1 VAIRIGLPSL
11 IRVKFFLLLI
21 LIAVVTA
28 VVMKYRVTARRDRN
42 EVMARLDAERKEF
55 GIVSPTA
62 ELFREVGVPVPPELR
77 AGLVGDV
84 APIAPPPAP
93 TPAPPAPSAEA
104 PAE

>member
-1 VAIRIGLPSL
+1 MAIRIRLPSL
-11 IRVKFFLLLI
+11 IWVKFFLLLV

-28 VVMKYRVTARRDRN
+28 VVMKYRVTARRERN

-55 GIVSPTA
+55 GVVSPTA

-84 APIAPPPAP
+84 APVAPSPPTSVAPPL
-93 TPAPPAPSAEA
+93 APPE
-104 PAE
+104 